1 MTASVFP
8 AAASAGCSRMGTS
21 RPPLSCSAAH
31 SAWRDTSFG
40 EQVSGE
46 DLLGG
51 VRVRENDHV
60 GPLVHGP
67 VAGQRVVVVVEHE
80 VADHGDAARVQ
91 RIDIGLTGMGYKTD
105 KYRIVF
111 AGKYDEIREICDKVP
126 ELVAYMPPKISIF
139 AEGDQTILVTP
150 HPSLYAGIAGDRLDP
165 VMFHR
170 WASDLES
177 ILHDV
182 RTAE

>member
-1 MTASVFP
+1 MKLSRLLLVALLVFQWP
-8 AAASAGCSRMGTS
+8 ALLHADGLVMVRTS
-21 RPPLSCSAAH
+21 LKFPEAMLALQDSLSEH
-31 SAWRDTSFG
+31 GYT
-40 EQVSGE
+40 VS
-46 DLLGG
+46 
-51 VRVRENDHV
+51 
-60 GPLVHGP
+60 
-67 VAGQRVVVVVEHE
+67 
-80 VADHGDAARVQ
+80 RVQ
-91 RIDIGLTGMGYKTD
+91 RVDVGLTGMGYQTD
-105 KYRIVF
+105 MYRIVF
-111 AGKYDEIREICDKVP
+111 AGKYEEIREICDKVP